1 MGGMAALQA
10 VLGDPAVARNLA
22 LLATTAGGPGLT
34 WPSDSVL
41 SRMAEATDGLD
52 LAVSVR
58 FRSEHSEL
66 YDAIRKEESVQPR
79 AVDPDALAQVFFS
92 HDVADRLNEISI
104 PVVVVCGSDDQFHP
118 LPNSEYLVD
127 HLPQARLV
135 ALGGMGHLLNVEAPE
150 VVIHEISNLVNP
162 P

>member
-1 MGGMAALQA
+1 MGGMAALHA

-22 LLATTAGGPGLT
+22 LLATTAGGSGLT

-58 FRSEHSEL
+58 FRSKNPAL
-66 YDAIRKEESVQPR
+66 YDAIAKEESAQPQS
-79 AVDPDALAQVFFS
+79 VDPDALARVFFS

-118 LPNSEYLVD
+118 LPNSEYLVE
-127 HLPQARLV
+127 HLPQARFV
-135 ALGGMGHLLNVEAPE
+135 RLGGVGHL
-150 VVIHEISNLVNP
+150 
-162 P
+162 